1 MTKEERDMMD
11 SISHRSYERG
21 YSDGKAKATVIAILI
36 FAVLIP
42 VTAFLN
48 SCTAEEKGYREGY
61 QTGYENGFDQCYGQ
75 MEERAEENGV
85 YIDYSDL
92 EREYFE

>member
-1 MTKEERDMMD
+1 MD
-11 SISHRSYERG
+11 QDYFFSLDKPQQAVYERG
-21 YSDGKAKATVIAILI
+21 HLDGIRLCVRYGILGIVIALVFICLHSRWKQKEI
-36 FAVLIP
+36 Y
-42 VTAFLN
+42 
-48 SCTAEEKGYREGY
+48 AEAY
-61 QTGYENGFDQCYGQ
+61 QTGYEHGFDQCYGQ